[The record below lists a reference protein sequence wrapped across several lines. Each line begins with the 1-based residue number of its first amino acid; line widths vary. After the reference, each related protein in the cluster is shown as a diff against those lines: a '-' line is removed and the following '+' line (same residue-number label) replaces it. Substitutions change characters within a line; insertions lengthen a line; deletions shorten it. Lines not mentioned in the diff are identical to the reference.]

1 MQLRGYRVHI
11 PMPGVYEK
19 GTCKGFLSIPTG
31 EILVAKHQ
39 RDGDTLYVSVQ
50 WNTRELLVF
59 PRDLAE
65 RTVECDVPPESAAYV
80 VLGNSDGEG
89 KRRAL

>member
-1 MQLRGYRVHI
+1 M
-11 PMPGVYEK
+11 
-19 GTCKGFLSIPTG
+19 SIPSG
-31 EILVAKHQ
+31 AVLVVNQNRNPDA
-39 RDGDTLYVSVQ
+39 LYVSVQ